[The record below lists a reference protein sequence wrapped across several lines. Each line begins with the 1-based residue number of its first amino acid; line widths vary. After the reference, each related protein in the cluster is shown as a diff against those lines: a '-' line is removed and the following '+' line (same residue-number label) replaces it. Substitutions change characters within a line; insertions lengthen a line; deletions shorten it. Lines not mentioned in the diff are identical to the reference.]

1 MADLDYWIAGFVD
14 GEGCFSLAINSHTSM
29 SLGYQVQAEFAV
41 TQAASSLEALELI
54 KNRLQCGVIQLNTRK
69 DNHHEPLMIYRVR
82 KLDDLIGR
90 VIPFFQTYPLRTA
103 KRLQFELFTQAVL
116 LMREKRHLTPD
127 GFEFVRNLSNQMNQ
141 RAKSRNAMKSSE
153 TIRQASRK

>member
-69 DNHHEPLMIYRVR
+69 DNHTNR
-82 KLDDLIGR
+82 
-90 VIPFFQTYPLRTA
+90 
-103 KRLQFELFTQAVL
+103 
-116 LMREKRHLTPD
+116 
-127 GFEFVRNLSNQMNQ
+127 
-141 RAKSRNAMKSSE
+141 
-153 TIRQASRK
+153 